1 MQGKTLGATLKITLD
16 LSKLLEEGKLTPEEV
31 ERLKVLAARDT
42 GSLAINIL
50 VGFGVVAVSAGA
62 VALVPSPLTALV
74 LGLGVFVVGLGFTL
88 HRDERWGL
96 LAQICL
102 VVGALLFCGGVLAL
116 GDGAL
121 GAMLIVTAALAVAA
135 IVARS
140 GLLMAAAVLALG
152 ACLGAKAGYW
162 HATYA
167 LAIYEPALTIVLFSA
182 LALATYFVSKRLPS
196 EYERLA
202 LIAARTSVFM
212 VNFGFWIGSLWG
224 DNLRLIRSIIH
235 NDPVIL
241 TAGAGPDI
249 ISPFMFAVGWAIVL
263 LAAAVWGMRA
273 NRRWVVN
280 VAAVFGAIHLYTQWF
295 DRLGPGPLA
304 FIVGGLLMLAFA
316 YGLWALNRHFTGKA
330 VNPA

>member
-1 MQGKTLGATLKITLD
+1 MKITLD
-16 LSKLLEEGKLTPEEV
+16 LSKLVEESKLTAEEAD
-31 ERLKVLAARDT
+31 RLRALAARDT

-50 VGFGVVAVSAGA
+50 VGFGVAAVSAGA
-62 VALVPSPLTALV
+62 LAVVPTPATALI
-74 LGLGVFVVGLGFTL
+74 LGLAVFGIGLAFSLT
-88 HRDERWGL
+88 RNEQWTL

-102 VVGALLFCGGVLAL
+102 VIGALMFCGAVLASGKGSL
-116 GDGAL
+116 GAL
-121 GAMLIVTAALAVAA
+121 LIVTAALAAAA

-167 LAIYEPALTIVLFSA
+167 LAIYEPTLTVILFSA
-182 LALATYFVSKRLPS
+182 LALAAYLVSKRLPA

-224 DNLRLIRSIIH
+224 DNLRLIRSLMYDDA
-235 NDPVIL
+235 NIL
-241 TAGAGPDI
+241 TATSGPDI
-249 ISPFMFAVGWAIVL
+249 ISPVVFAAGWAIALFGVGL
-263 LAAAVWGMRA
+263 WGMQA

-280 VAAVFGAIHLYTQWF
+280 VAAVFGAIHFYTQWF
-295 DRLGPGPLA
+295 DKLGPQPLS
-304 FIVGGLLMLAFA
+304 FIFGGLLMLVFAFA
-316 YGLWALNRHFTGKA
+316 LWSFNRRFAGKA
-330 VNPA
+330 A